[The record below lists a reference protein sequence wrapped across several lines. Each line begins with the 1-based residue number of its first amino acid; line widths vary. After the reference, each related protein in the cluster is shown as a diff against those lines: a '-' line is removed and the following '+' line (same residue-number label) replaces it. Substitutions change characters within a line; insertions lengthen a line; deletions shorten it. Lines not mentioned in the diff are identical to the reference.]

1 MNQFA
6 PVLILCVTQVTVL
19 TLVAAAVHLVLRRRS
34 PAVRSSVALSA
45 LVMIIGV
52 SLLAF
57 SPWPNWTRSLWDTAS
72 TPESSAALATAGAES
87 TESTAAIESAAGT
100 RLATL
105 ETESVWTAAWN
116 GFRASVTAPTT
127 EAVAPIKRPSIST
140 FAVVGMILGLGI
152 AIGLVRL
159 IGGWLAVAKLK
170 RSSRRIDDAALR
182 EQVEIL
188 QAELSCS
195 SAIELCESRRLATAA
210 TVGWR
215 QPMILLPDGW
225 REWTATE
232 LRAVLAHELA
242 HIHHRDYA
250 AWLVAQLGVVLHFYH
265 PLVHWLAGRLRIDQE
280 LAADAAAA
288 PLAGGRQTYLETLA
302 SLALRH
308 SDRRLSWPVRAFL
321 PTRQTFLRRLEMLRD
336 PRQLSTRSPGRARWL
351 SFAVMGLAGLAIAGL
366 RGPGQQTFAQ
376 SPAVSIVAGQ
386 SSATSGGQL
395 SLAYVPRDAAVVI
408 AMRPS
413 KLLSTDALKPVL
425 QALTADPESVKQ
437 FGISPD
443 QVEELSVVYLLG
455 GDQGGNPIRAIEPG
469 LVIRCRADGQAKQ
482 FAEALNKGATPR
494 KFDGKEVFVGDG
506 RGAHHLADGRTLV
519 YAPSEPALRRLLIA
533 GPASKGPT
541 ALQQPW
547 TKVSGNDVA
556 VAVNVA
562 ALNPLM
568 HGGALEPALAPFAP
582 LWERTESAIFGL
594 NLGADF
600 QLHGLVLCGS
610 EDDAKRVRDT
620 INAAIVLARNGLSAL
635 RDSAARIPA
644 EESAVKLR
652 VADVA
657 DELLEKIVTEQAG
670 DSVTLAAKGDV
681 SQAGN
686 LVTSLLPAVA
696 NARMAAR
703 RAQDMNNMRQIMLAL
718 HNYHDTFGHFPPAVI
733 KSKDGKPLYSWRVA
747 LLPYLDQAPLW
758 NQFNPNEPWDS
769 AHNKKV
775 LEKVPAVFHS
785 PLDPADLNTSSYFV
799 FTGAK
804 TAFGNPD
811 GTNFSEIHDGT
822 SNTIAI
828 VEAKRDI
835 HWASPE
841 DIPFDPEKPLPEVG
855 GRYAEGFLAGVC
867 DGSVKLFPRTI
878 DAESLKLLI
887 MKDDGRP
894 IDYNRFQQ

>member
-1 MNQFA
+1 MSNFTPA
-6 PVLILCVTQVTVL
+6 LILCVIQVTL
-19 TLVAAAVHLVLRRRS
+19 LALVACVIHAVLRRRS
-34 PAVRSSVALSA
+34 PAVRSSVALAA
-45 LVMIIGV
+45 LIVIVGV
-52 SLLAF
+52 SLLSF
-57 SPWPNWTRSLWDTAS
+57 SPWPNWTNSWWTKADQVTAS
-72 TPESSAALATAGAES
+72 TIPAIDSSAAALPAVPAVNRTR
-87 TESTAAIESAAGT
+87 AAI
-100 RLATL
+100 
-105 ETESVWTAAWN
+105 ETESVWSAAWQ
-116 GFRASVTAPTT
+116 GFRTAVASPSTPVEASVEKPSLSAP
-127 EAVAPIKRPSIST
+127 AV
-140 FAVVGMILGLGI
+140 LGI
-152 AIGLVRL
+152 LLGMGIAVGFARL
-159 IGGWLAVAKLK
+159 IGGWLAVA
-170 RSSRRIDDAALR
+170 RMQNSSRRIPDAPLR
-182 EQVEIL
+182 EQVDVL
-188 QAELSCS
+188 QAELGCASP
-195 SAIELCESRRLATAA
+195 IELRETLRLATAA

-215 QPMILLPDGW
+215 KPIILLPSGW
-225 REWTATE
+225 REWSPTE
-232 LRAVLAHELA
+232 LRAVLAHEIA

-250 AWLVAQLGVVLHFYH
+250 AWLLAQVGVVMHFYH

-288 PLAGGRQTYLETLA
+288 PLAGGRQSYLETLA

-308 SDRRLSWPVRAFL
+308 ADRRLSWPVRAFL

-336 PRQLSTRSPGRARWL
+336 PRQLSVRSPARVRWL
-351 SFAVMGLAGLAIAGL
+351 SFGVMVVAGLAVAGL

-376 SPAVSIVAGQ
+376 SPAISIVAGQ
-386 SSATSGGQL
+386 NSAAGGGQL

-408 AMRPS
+408 ALRPS

-425 QALTADPESVKQ
+425 QTLTADPESVKQ

-482 FAEALNKGATPR
+482 FAETLNKGATPR

-556 VAVNVA
+556 VTVNVA
-562 ALNPLM
+562 ALNPLLQ
-568 HGGALEPALAPFAP
+568 GASSQPALAPFAP
-582 LWERTESAIFGL
+582 LWERTESASLGL

-644 EESAVKLR
+644 EESAIKLR

-696 NARMAAR
+696 NARKAAR
-703 RAQDMNNMRQIMLAL
+703 RAQDMNNMRNITLAL
-718 HNYHDTFGHFPPAVI
+718 HNYHDVHGHFPPAVI
-733 KSKDGKPLYSWRVA
+733 KSKDGKPLYSWRVEI
-747 LLPYLDQAPLW
+747 LPYLSMPNQW
-758 NQFNPNEPWDS
+758 NQLRQDEPWDS
-769 AHNKKV
+769 AHNKPL
-775 LEKVPAVFHS
+775 LEKIPSVFHS
-785 PLDPADLNTSSYFV
+785 PIDPADTNNSSYFV
-799 FTGAK
+799 FTGSKAL
-804 TAFGNPD
+804 FGSPE
-811 GTNFSEIHDGT
+811 GTKMAEILDGT

-835 HWASPE
+835 HWAKPE
-841 DIPFDPEKPLPEVG
+841 DIPFDPEKPVPEVG
-855 GRYAEGFLAGVC
+855 GRYEEGFLAGLG
-867 DGSVKLFPRTI
+867 DGSVRLFPRTI
-878 DAESLKLLI
+878 DPQTLKLLI
-887 MKDDGRP
+887 MKDDGSP
-894 IDYNRFQQ
+894 IDYSRFEQ